1 MRLEL
6 GVTTMNLPWNGI
18 AVVSV
23 LVLLQAIPVY
33 SQGRRKEEKQS
44 AGALK
49 SPPEKAASRSLKL
62 TCLSTMCRNAT
73 LAERE

>member
-23 LVLLQAIPVY
+23 LVLLQAIPVHDHL
-33 SQGRRKEEKQS
+33 R
-44 AGALK
+44 
-49 SPPEKAASRSLKL
+49 PAANPL
-62 TCLSTMCRNAT
+62 LSVM
-73 LAERE
+73 